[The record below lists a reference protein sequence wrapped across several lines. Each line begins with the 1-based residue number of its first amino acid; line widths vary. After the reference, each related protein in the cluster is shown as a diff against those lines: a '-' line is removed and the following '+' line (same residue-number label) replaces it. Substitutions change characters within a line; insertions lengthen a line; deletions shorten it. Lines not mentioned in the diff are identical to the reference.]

1 MSTHLKKH
9 INKELI
15 FKELCQLLKPKL
27 TSVENAM
34 EYVNIGECGLA
45 LEFISDWCT
54 DEEPPIT
61 LTTHEVLKIKEVGQL
76 VNKNNLWIELLPILD
91 NSEFIFFPKE
101 QLKNVHSYLEKELIT
116 NSNRKEWI
124 SKIHM
129 TIEKINN

>member
-1 MSTHLKKH
+1 MSTHFKKH

-61 LTTHEVLKIKEVGQL
+61 LTTHEILKFKEVGQL

-91 NSEFIFFPKE
+91 NSEFTVFPKE
-101 QLKNVHSYLEKELIT
+101 LLKNVHSYLRKELINNPT
-116 NSNRKEWI
+116 RKEWI
-124 SKIHM
+124 SKIYM